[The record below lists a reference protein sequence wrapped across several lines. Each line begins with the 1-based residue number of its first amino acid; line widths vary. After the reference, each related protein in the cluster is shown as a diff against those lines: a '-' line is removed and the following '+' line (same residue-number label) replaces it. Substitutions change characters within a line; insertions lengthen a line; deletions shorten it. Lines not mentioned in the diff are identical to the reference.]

1 MQRKLP
7 WMLFAAS
14 MALNIL
20 FVSGFL
26 VGQASSGQADSAAS
40 KLEEVAERLSLS
52 DEQRQGLV
60 DLRGRLAERRA
71 GMRDQKQ
78 AQRQAMWAEMAKPE
92 FDRAAFEDQLSAR
105 FDQRRDFFVEF
116 AESLHGYLATL
127 SPEQRTDF
135 IAMAEERGFMRKL
148 FFKRRTQN

>member
-1 MQRKLP
+1 
-7 WMLFAAS
+7 
-14 MALNIL
+14 
-20 FVSGFL
+20 
-26 VGQASSGQADSAAS
+26 
-40 KLEEVAERLSLS
+40 
-52 DEQRQGLV
+52 
-60 DLRGRLAERRA
+60 
-71 GMRDQKQ
+71 MRDQKQ